1 MLSDFDIYHMEKVIK
16 RGRVVRVVRRVVRR
30 VVMTPMF
37 AEITNP
43 AGWRL
48 DCNCFRSVFAGQP
61 PGGEERER

>member
-1 MLSDFDIYHMEKVIK
+1 MLSHFDIYHMGKVIK
-16 RGRVVRVVRRVVRR
+16 RGCVVRRVVRR

-61 PGGEERER
+61 AGGEERER